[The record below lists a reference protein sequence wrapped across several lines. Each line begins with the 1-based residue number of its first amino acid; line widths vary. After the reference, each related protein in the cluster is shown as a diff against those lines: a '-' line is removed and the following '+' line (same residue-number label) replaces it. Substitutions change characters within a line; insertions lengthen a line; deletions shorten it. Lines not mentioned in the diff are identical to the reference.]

1 MTELIEIGTLV
12 RVTVQG
18 KLLQDRVGYIVATNI
33 YAKERESWFSIR
45 LFDTRYGEE
54 PLDFCEREFEV
65 IP

>member
-12 RVTVQG
+12 RVTVRN
-18 KLLQDRVGYIVATNI
+18 KFLQDKIGYIVS
-33 YAKERESWFSIR
+33 KERERWFSIR
-45 LFDTRYGEE
+45 LFDTRYGEG